1 MPLISTLHMQRQIF
15 ILSARSD
22 SKTNSKY
29 FFSKEKAT
37 SNWAVVIHAFNP
49 STGEAETGGG
59 QPGGQSN
66 FQTTRPPIPNKKTE
80 GGGRQFHTSFNI
92 Q

>member
-49 STGEAETGGG
+49 STGEAEAGKSLSSKPTWFQVPG
-59 QPGGQSN
+59 QPGL
-66 FQTTRPPIPNKKTE
+66 
-80 GGGRQFHTSFNI
+80 
-92 Q
+92 